1 MENKIKIV
9 KFEDLIVWQKSQ
21 DLAVEIYNIFKN
33 SKEFDVR
40 SQAIR
45 AALSISNNI
54 AEGFDRHSKKEFV
67 RFLNISSASNS
78 ELKSM
83 LYFLKRVELIDEIEF
98 TKLQENSITISKLL
112 NGLIKSINKNS
123 DV

>member
-33 SKEFDVR
+33 SKEFNLR

-78 ELKSM
+78 ALKSM
-83 LYFLKRVELIDEIEF
+83 LFFLKRVELIDEIEF
-98 TKLQENSITISKLL
+98 TKLQENSITISKLH
-112 NGLIKSINKNS
+112 NGLIKSINKKS